1 MLRLIVFKMHADA
14 FQPEKLLAVGPA
26 AKVYRGIETA
36 TGRKVLLKVLLQDYE
51 APHPLDR
58 EKLQLLAPTLLQLR
72 HPQITGLITLLPTE
86 DEFALV
92 YEFMPGMNARSFATE
107 RQPSPTDLRALAV
120 QLMHALLVGE
130 HLRQPHGDPKPSN
143 LIIAD
148 HPGGGLFLQVQD
160 WGLTLTR
167 AVQSPETLWFR
178 APELHSGGSPTTQS
192 DLFTA
197 AASLFCLAT
206 NSSPAQGET
215 VEEILSDWRV
225 FNVNYALS
233 QVRPDLDQ
241 PLRDW
246 LAWLLNM
253 LPQQRPQS
261 VAQALDVL
269 MAGMNP
275 GFTYMPQQAPAMAPG
290 TQTAQL
296 GASSHPN
303 APKPRPIVAKTIA
316 TTSNGLK
323 KSSTAGGAAQPA
335 ASMGNKLSVGRILA
349 IVLLNVAALGIAGF
363 FLWPMISG
371 GPHGAKTSGGTAA
384 VANAQSST
392 PASTSAKNIGK
403 IASAETTSSPSK
415 LVPDPVKAS
424 PIPTAT
430 SYGVKGRFVRVSL
443 PSKGIINLAEVQVFN
458 GTENIAMKGA
468 ATQSSVSW
476 DGTPELAIDGNTDG
490 DKTKSK
496 SVMHTNGNARGNPW
510 WELDLGQEALLQTI
524 VIWNRTDAEF
534 SERSLGLSLEVLD
547 AEKKVVWEKKGLPKP
562 NPSLELAVGQ

>member
-51 APHPLDR
+51 ASHPLDG

-72 HPQITGLITLLPTE
+72 HPQIAGLITLLPTE

-92 YEFMPGMNARSFATE
+92 YEFMPGMNARAFAAE
-107 RQPSPTDLRALAV
+107 RQPSLTDLRALAV

-167 AVQSPETLWFR
+167 AAQSPETLWFR
-178 APELHSGGSPTTQS
+178 APELLSDGSPTTQS

-206 NSSPAQGET
+206 NSAPAQGET

-233 QVRPDLDQ
+233 HVRPDLDQ

-269 MAGMNP
+269 MAGMQP

-316 TTSNGLK
+316 TTSNGIK
-323 KSSTAGGAAQPA
+323 KSSTAAGAAQPA
-335 ASMGNKLSVGRILA
+335 ASVGES
-349 IVLLNVAALGIAGF
+349 VLLAVF
-363 FLWPMISG
+363 WP
-371 GPHGAKTSGGTAA
+371 
-384 VANAQSST
+384 
-392 PASTSAKNIGK
+392 
-403 IASAETTSSPSK
+403 
-415 LVPDPVKAS
+415 
-424 PIPTAT
+424 
-430 SYGVKGRFVRVSL
+430 FCC
-443 PSKGIINLAEVQVFN
+443 
-458 GTENIAMKGA
+458 
-468 ATQSSVSW
+468 
-476 DGTPELAIDGNTDG
+476 
-490 DKTKSK
+490 
-496 SVMHTNGNARGNPW
+496 
-510 WELDLGQEALLQTI
+510 
-524 VIWNRTDAEF
+524 
-534 SERSLGLSLEVLD
+534 
-547 AEKKVVWEKKGLPKP
+547 
-562 NPSLELAVGQ
+562 